1 MIRKTGLEIKKAIIQ
16 QLKKKDC
23 SLRELETKVNTN
35 YLTIRAHC
43 RELEFFGFLEMKQ
56 MPTNKRNGRPFTNVS
71 LTNAGKTLQIK

>member
-1 MIRKTGLEIKKAIIQ
+1 MGRKTGLEIKKAIIQ

-43 RELEFFGFLEMKQ
+43 KELEYFRFIEMKQ
-56 MPTNKRNGRPFTNVS
+56 IPTNKRNGKPFTNVT
-71 LTNAGKTLQIK
+71 LTVNGKALN